1 MIPFYFF
8 RRRAIS
14 PVASLYHSEL
24 MDKVD
29 YWGKVDR
36 LAVLDEIRHY
46 ADMLAL
52 DMMLTFFMADCL
64 AVAIGLLI
72 CAVLGFP
79 ANYECNIFE
88 VMFWFIMLVGL
99 GTWFGARHLTGQYAE
114 ALEFSGGGNV

>member
-8 RRRAIS
+8 RRKAIS

-36 LAVLDEIRHY
+36 LAVLDEIDNY
-46 ADMLAL
+46 VKMYAL
-52 DMMLTFFMADCL
+52 DWGLT
-64 AVAIGLLI
+64 
-72 CAVLGFP
+72 
-79 ANYECNIFE
+79 
-88 VMFWFIMLVGL
+88 VGL
-99 GTWFGARHLTGQYAE
+99 FSCFCAGIGCLLCLLLNIPYEFDIEFTLFAVCLSFCLSYLGALHIIGQYRE

>member
-8 RRRAIS
+8 RRKAIS

-36 LAVLDEIRHY
+36 LAILDEVDDYIKKY
-46 ADMLAL
+46 AMDWAL
-52 DMMLTFFMADCL
+52 TIGLFCCFCASIGCLLCVLLNIPYHFDIEFTLL
-64 AVAIGLLI
+64 AVCLSFLL
-72 CAVLGFP
+72 P
-79 ANYECNIFE
+79 Y
-88 VMFWFIMLVGL
+88 
-99 GTWFGARHLTGQYAE
+99 TGALHIIGQYRE